1 MRRQLERCLGDA
13 LSRRGNH
20 SSGAETRRAS
30 ASVTMSSSSVNETST
45 ASATGLLAK
54 VLIPLQDKRFTMP
67 LNQIVKV
74 AEFGATK
81 AAGFCERDWHE
92 PKLSVT
98 LGLLDVNVMRL
109 CTLTT
114 EEEKAIPLDA

>member
-1 MRRQLERCLGDA
+1 
-13 LSRRGNH
+13 
-20 SSGAETRRAS
+20 
-30 ASVTMSSSSVNETST
+30 MSSSSVNETST